1 MNVYLGKR
9 MREIKVDVA
18 IIGGGPAGLAAALSA
33 EREGVKEVLI
43 LDRGEE
49 LGGILPQCIH
59 NGFGLHRFKE
69 DLTGPEY
76 AQIFINEVK
85 KRNIKVKLKTIVLEI
100 NQNREIL
107 ATNSED
113 GIFKIKADAL
123 VLAMGCRERTREM
136 LHIPGS
142 RPAGIFTAGLAQ
154 QWVNLEGYLPG
165 KEIVILGSGDVGLI
179 MARRL
184 TLEGAKVRA
193 VVEIMPY
200 PGGLTRNV
208 VQCLQDF
215 DIPLLLEHTV
225 TFIHGKERLEAVSVA
240 KVNSKREPIPGT
252 ERLIPCD
259 TLLLSV
265 GLIPENELSS
275 LAGIK
280 IDPSTGGPVVDER
293 MQTSVEGIFAC
304 GNVVQ
309 INDLVDYV
317 SQQGETAGKNAALYA
332 LGKLR
337 HPKRVIKLKRGRNIH
352 SLVPQL
358 IFAQEKVALF
368 IRVKNPEEKVRLV
381 LGESIFQ
388 QKKPVVR
395 PNQMIIW
402 KVPFGDFKLDGVK
415 ELEVSVR
422 KL

>member
-1 MNVYLGKR
+1 
-9 MREIKVDVA
+9 MREIKADVA
-18 IIGGGPAGLAAALSA
+18 IIGAGPAGLAAALSA
-33 EREGVKEVLI
+33 EREGAGEVLV

-76 AQIFINEVK
+76 AQRFIDEVK
-85 KRNIKVKLKTIVLEI
+85 TKRKIDVKLKTIVLEI
-100 NQNREIL
+100 NQNKEVL
-107 ATNSED
+107 ATNSEE
-113 GIFKIKADAL
+113 GIFKIRANSL
-123 VLAMGCRERTREM
+123 VLAMGCREKTREM

-165 KEIVILGSGDVGLI
+165 REVVILGSGDVGLI

-184 TLEGAKVRA
+184 TLEGAEVKA

-225 TFIHGKERLEAVSVA
+225 TFIHGKDRLEAVSVA
-240 KVNSKREPIPGT
+240 KVNSKKEPIPGT
-252 ERLIPCD
+252 EKIIPCD

-275 LAGIK
+275 LAGIE

-317 SQQGETAGKNAALYA
+317 SQQGEVAGKNAALYA
-332 LGKLR
+332 LGKLEQ
-337 HPKRVIKLKRGRNIH
+337 PKRVINLKKGRNIR
-352 SLVPQL
+352 SLVPQ
-358 IFAQEKVALF
+358 IISAQGKVSFF
-368 IRVKNPEEKVRLV
+368 IRVKNPEQKVKLV

-388 QKKPVVR
+388 QKNPIVK
-395 PNQMIIW
+395 PNQMITW
-402 KVPFGDFKLDGVK
+402 EVPFEDLRLNDDVK
-415 ELEVSVR
+415 ELEVSIR

>member
-1 MNVYLGKR
+1 
-9 MREIKVDVA
+9 MRKIRVNVA
-18 IIGGGPAGLAAALSA
+18 IIGAGPGGLAAALSA
-33 EREGVKEVLI
+33 KREGVKEILI

-59 NGFGLHRFKE
+59 NGFGLHRFKQ

-76 AQIFINEVK
+76 AQKFIDEVK
-85 KRNIKVKLKTIVLEI
+85 KRKIKVKLKTIVLKI
-100 NQNREIL
+100 NKRREIL
-107 ATNSED
+107 ATNGEE
-113 GIFKIKADAL
+113 GIFKIEAGSL
-123 VLAMGCRERTREM
+123 VLAMGCRERTRAM

-142 RPAGIFTAGLAQ
+142 RPAGVFTAGLAQ

-165 KEIVILGSGDVGLI
+165 KEVVILGSGDVGLI

-184 TLEGAKVRA
+184 TLEGAKVKA
-193 VVEIMPY
+193 VVEVMPY

-215 DIPLLLEHTV
+215 DIPLLLKHTV
-225 TFIHGKERLEAVSVA
+225 TSIHGKDRVEAVTIA
-240 KVNSKREPIPGT
+240 KVNSDKEPIPGT
-252 ERLIPCD
+252 EKLIPCD

-280 IDPSTGGPVVDER
+280 IDSSTGGPVVDER

-317 SQQGETAGKNAALYA
+317 SYQGEVAGKNAALYA
-332 LGKLR
+332 LGKLGF
-337 HPKRVIKLKRGRNIH
+337 PKRVIKLKRGRNIH
-352 SLVPQL
+352 SLVPQI
-358 IFAQEKVALF
+358 IFAQKNVTLF
-368 IRVKNPEEKVRLV
+368 IRVKNPEEKVKLL
-381 LGESIFQ
+381 LGEGIFQ
-388 QKKPVVR
+388 QRKPIVR
-395 PNQMIIW
+395 PNQMIRW
-402 KVPFGDFKLDGVK
+402 TVPFDDLKLDDVK

-422 KL
+422 KIKNVRESI

>member
-1 MNVYLGKR
+1 MKEVRVN
-9 MREIKVDVA
+9 VA
-18 IIGGGPAGLAAALSA
+18 IIGAGPAGLAAALSA
-33 EREGVKEVLI
+33 ERESRKQVLI

-76 AQIFINEVK
+76 AQKFIDEIK
-85 KRNIKVKLKTIVLEI
+85 KRKIKVKLKTIVLKI

-107 ATNSED
+107 ATNSEE
-113 GIFKIKADAL
+113 GIFKIKADSL
-123 VLAMGCRERTREM
+123 VLAMGCRERTRAM

-165 KEIVILGSGDVGLI
+165 KEVVILGSGDVGLI

-184 TLEGAKVRA
+184 TLEGAKVKA
-193 VVEIMPY
+193 VVEVMPY

-225 TFIHGKERLEAVSVA
+225 TSIHGKDRVKAVSIA
-240 KVNSKREPIPGT
+240 KVNSNKEPIFGT
-252 ERLIPCD
+252 EKLIPCD

-275 LAGIK
+275 LAGVE
-280 IDPSTGGPVVDER
+280 IDSSTGGPIVDER
-293 MQTSVEGIFAC
+293 MRTSVEGIFAC
-304 GNVVQ
+304 GNAVQ

-317 SQQGETAGKNAALYA
+317 SYQGEIAGKNAALYS
-332 LGKLR
+332 LGKLAF
-337 HPKRVIKLKRGRNIH
+337 PKRVIKLKRGRNIR

-358 IFAQEKVALF
+358 IFAQKNVTLF
-368 IRVKNPEEKVRLV
+368 IRVKNPEEKVKLL
-381 LGESIFQ
+381 LGEGIFQ
-388 QKKPVVR
+388 QKKLVVK
-395 PNQMIIW
+395 PNQMITW
-402 KVPFGDFKLDGVK
+402 TVPFEDLKLDDVK

-422 KL
+422 KI